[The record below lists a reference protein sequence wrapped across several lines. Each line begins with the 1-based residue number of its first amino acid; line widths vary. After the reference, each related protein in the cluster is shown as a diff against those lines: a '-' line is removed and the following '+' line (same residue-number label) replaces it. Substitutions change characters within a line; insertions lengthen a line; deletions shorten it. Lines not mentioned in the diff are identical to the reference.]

1 MKRKYCYIIYIV
13 LINRYYPTTAESLR
27 DSQRRAFDSSARA
40 NMFSELIDKY
50 GRDHWLEP
58 VMDSMGP
65 YVQLQIGGM
74 STVRNIF
81 ILHYI
86 LI

>member
-1 MKRKYCYIIYIV
+1 
-13 LINRYYPTTAESLR
+13 
-27 DSQRRAFDSSARA
+27 
-40 NMFSELIDKY
+40 MFSELIDKY